1 MLYNSLTSSVKIAKS
16 IIFNVLV
23 DMHKLGSGSRE
34 LNHRYIFKEFSDD
47 LEEKKLKNWTS
58 KFKFFHHISK
68 NSYIF
73 P

>member
-1 MLYNSLTSSVKIAKS
+1 MLYNSLTGSVKIAKS

-47 LEEKKLKNWTS
+47 LEEKN
-58 KFKFFHHISK
+58 
-68 NSYIF
+68 
-73 P
+73 

>member
-34 LNHRYIFKEFSDD
+34 LNHRNIFKEFSDD
-47 LEEKKLKNWTS
+47 LEEKN
-58 KFKFFHHISK
+58 
-68 NSYIF
+68 
-73 P
+73 